1 MEHINGYKVTGNCEV
16 DAATKESLVQHLE
29 EHGIMSLLTSHKFA
43 PFVSC
48 VAKEL
53 GRAMAETATPIATTT
68 AIDLTGN
75 QEATASMADDATE
88 SPADRCIYF
97 RSPTSSLWDPLKLT
111 GTASWRMGSSKGY
124 NSRLEPFN

>member
-1 MEHINGYKVTGNCEV
+1 MKHINGYKVTDNCEV

-53 GRAMAETATPIATTT
+53 GRAMAETATPIAP
-68 AIDLTGN
+68 A
-75 QEATASMADDATE
+75 EADDSSETQDKTAPAPGETTE
-88 SPADRCIYF
+88 SPAATRLRLQARRITTSYRQG
-97 RSPTSSLWDPLKLT
+97 RS
-111 GTASWRMGSSKGY
+111 
-124 NSRLEPFN
+124 